1 MNLNLLAQQV
11 QPVPALSNGRPFAFA
26 ELGCG
31 HGLTATMIAAAYPQ
45 AQVYATDFNPAHI
58 VGATRLAEKAGL
70 KNIHLYEHSF
80 AEFLNSDLPDFDV
93 VSLHG
98 VYSWISD
105 ENRKLI
111 RDFLYAKLKPG
122 GLCYISYN
130 TLPGWST
137 AAPMRKLM
145 IEMGAGEMGKS
156 MPGRIDSALDFLG
169 KLKDANAGFFRSN
182 PAAAARLEG
191 MGKHSRNYL
200 AHEYMNRDWTLF
212 YHCDVARELA
222 EAKLVF
228 AASAHPGDHVD
239 VVNLTPD
246 QQLLVAG
253 VTDPGLRETVRDFC
267 VSQQFRRDIF
277 VKGLLRLAAQEQA
290 AALSSMRFALTV
302 PRAALGLK
310 ATFPVGEVNL
320 QPEVYEPVADALKD
334 KPKSVA
340 ELLAAEPLQSLGY
353 QKVQQALLILTSTG
367 QISPVQEDKQMREAK
382 PGCDRLN
389 LAIMEYARYSSDITY
404 LVSPLTGSGVP
415 VDRFVQLMLLARR
428 QNQKDMAGFVWSVL
442 ASQGQRIV
450 KDGKALETPEDNM
463 SELRLREQE
472 FIEKSLP
479 LLTYLGIA

>member
-1 MNLNLLAQQV
+1 
-11 QPVPALSNGRPFAFA
+11 
-26 ELGCG
+26 
-31 HGLTATMIAAAYPQ
+31 
-45 AQVYATDFNPAHI
+45 
-58 VGATRLAEKAGL
+58 
-70 KNIHLYEHSF
+70 
-80 AEFLNSDLPDFDV
+80 
-93 VSLHG
+93 
-98 VYSWISD
+98 
-105 ENRKLI
+105 
-111 RDFLYAKLKPG
+111 
-122 GLCYISYN
+122 
-130 TLPGWST
+130 
-137 AAPMRKLM
+137 
-145 IEMGAGEMGKS
+145 
-156 MPGRIDSALDFLG
+156 
-169 KLKDANAGFFRSN
+169 
-182 PAAAARLEG
+182 
-191 MGKHSRNYL
+191 
-200 AHEYMNRDWTLF
+200 
-212 YHCDVARELA
+212 
-222 EAKLVF
+222 
-228 AASAHPGDHVD
+228 

-389 LAIMEYARYSSDITY
+389 LVIMEYARYSSDITY